1 MVGGHVDGR
10 RRSPVGKPATPRP
23 AGSRSA
29 GAAGWSPWIALAAIV
44 VGLAIAV
51 GARSIVR
58 DGGDP
63 RLGVAL
69 ALICLTVSAAGV
81 AILFA
86 GLQGR
91 PTAADFGLRRPPLLR
106 ATGLVTAVGITVIA
120 LTAVWF
126 VAIGIDDS
134 QSVTDRLVADSA
146 PLNEVL
152 VLVLVAVA
160 TPVGEEFLFRGYL
173 FRALINWRGVWPA
186 AIISSVVFSVTH
198 VGWSP
203 VVVLVP
209 AVIFGLGAC
218 ALYRWT
224 GSLYPALALHALFNC
239 VGLGLG
245 LEWTWQLPV
254 AMVLSV
260 AATCALA
267 RLIAVLLG
275 PTRVRPKEPRAG

>member
-1 MVGGHVDGR
+1 MV
-10 RRSPVGKPATPRP
+10 S
-23 AGSRSA
+23 
-29 GAAGWSPWIALAAIV
+29 LAV
-44 VGLAIAV
+44 TV

-63 RLGVAL
+63 RLGVAV
-69 ALICLTVSAAGV
+69 ALIFLTVSAAGV

-86 GLQGR
+86 SLQGR

-106 ATGLVTAVGITVIA
+106 ATGLVIAVWGAVIA
-120 LTAVWF
+120 LTIAWL
-126 VAIGIDDS
+126 VAFGIDDS
-134 QSVTDRLVADSA
+134 PSVTDRLVADSGT
-146 PLNEVL
+146 LNALL
-152 VLVLVAVA
+152 VFVLVAVA
-160 TPVGEEFLFRGYL
+160 TPLGEEFLFRGYL

-186 AIISSVVFSVTH
+186 AIISSVVFSATH
-198 VGWSP
+198 IGWSP

-245 LEWTWQLPV
+245 LGWTWQLPV